1 MVLVARR
8 PKSGREEEFSRWLLR
23 LNARARMA
31 PGYGE
36 SSLHPPNAAHPG
48 EWVIVYRFETT
59 AELQAWLDSP
69 ERAAL
74 LAEGRDL
81 FVGDAREQVVAHAS
95 DEDVVTAVASFRI
108 RPGQELA
115 FEEAQGEVEQAVADF
130 PGFVKV
136 QRYDPIPDV
145 QDETVVTVSFDT
157 RAHLDAWLN
166 ADVRRRLLTAVDKH
180 VESGRTLN
188 VVGGFGGWFQKPDGR
203 IPKWK
208 QATVVLTGILP
219 LSLALNALRIRFAPD
234 LPWPV
239 AGVTQ
244 NFISVTTL
252 TWVVMPR
259 LTKLFAPWLER

>member
-115 FEEAQGEVEQAVADF
+115 FEEAQELG
-130 PGFVKV
+130 
-136 QRYDPIPDV
+136 
-145 QDETVVTVSFDT
+145 
-157 RAHLDAWLN
+157 
-166 ADVRRRLLTAVDKH
+166 
-180 VESGRTLN
+180 
-188 VVGGFGGWFQKPDGR
+188 
-203 IPKWK
+203 
-208 QATVVLTGILP
+208 ATVRVVYGGGLSPPLP
-219 LSLALNALRIRFAPD
+219 ASARLAVQGRYLAGNA
-234 LPWPV
+234 
-239 AGVTQ
+239 G
-244 NFISVTTL
+244 
-252 TWVVMPR
+252 
-259 LTKLFAPWLER
+259 